1 MLDIHIGGADKG
13 ASFPWETLNA
23 LGPHLLWIAFLLWAL
38 LWIGRSRLLELSSR
52 VQKFNLAGVEIEFRN
67 SLEQAAENR
76 EQVLPPADLGHASR
90 RLARSTELVKGARI
104 LWIDDQPENNRH
116 EIALFEE
123 AGARVDVEESTE
135 AARGS
140 LRRVRYDVVI
150 SDIARGDDPT
160 AGLTFAEELAE
171 HGSAPPVI
179 LYVDEVRKPVPA
191 SAFGITRRPDELVH
205 LVLDVLARNRG

>member
-1 MLDIHIGGADKG
+1 MDIHIAEAEKG
-13 ASFPWETLNA
+13 TSFPWEAINT

-38 LWIGRSRLLELSSR
+38 LWIGRSQLLELSSR

-76 EQVLPPADLGHASR
+76 EQVLPPADLGHASL

-104 LWIDDQPENNRH
+104 LWIDDQPEKNRH
-116 EIALFEE
+116 EIALLEK
-123 AGARVDVEESTE
+123 AGARVDVQESSE
-135 AARGS
+135 AARGA
-140 LRRVRYDVVI
+140 LRRIRYDVVI
-150 SDIARGDDPT
+150 SDVARGDDPK

-171 HGSAPPVI
+171 QGGAPPVI

-191 SAFGITRRPDELVH
+191 SAFGITRRPDELLH
-205 LVLDVLARNRG
+205 LVLDVLARSRS